1 MAYSYSG
8 WANEFASVAEKKEKP
23 GLGTRN
29 EPLESNAPT
38 FIEQV
43 AKNYNDNT
51 DDPDP
56 EIVKVPVKASTII
69 DNSREN
75 KYVEEQ
81 KYSQNLKT
89 KLLDK
94 LIQTNSTPHTQM
106 DLLKLSASGSGSN
119 DVIVLDN
126 KPPEHD
132 SAKDTV
138 SFLLLNLFTTF
149 SAKVFI
155 IKRNF

>member
-1 MAYSYSG
+1 M
-8 WANEFASVAEKKEKP
+8 
-23 GLGTRN
+23 
-29 EPLESNAPT
+29 
-38 FIEQV
+38 
-43 AKNYNDNT
+43 
-51 DDPDP
+51 
-56 EIVKVPVKASTII
+56 PVKPSTIT

-94 LIQTNSTPHTQM
+94 LIKTNSTPHTQM

-126 KPPEHD
+126 KTIISMSKKTTPELEAFLNGSNAYKSD
-132 SAKDTV
+132 LITLDTPKKESDEDLFRRWDYV
-138 SFLLLNLFTTF
+138 QQVIDTGKFGRATKGTTKLSDPFLSQRDFQSIF
-149 SAKVFI
+149 DKFDGG
-155 IKRNF
+155 FF